1 MKILFWEAESDRS
14 IRDVLKSGEA
24 RTAKEFFLVVGPEG
38 GLSGEEVEVARRSGF
53 LTASLGQLVLRVE
66 TAPLAILSIFQ
77 YEYGLIGALKRNAHD
92 G

>member
-1 MKILFWEAESDRS
+1 
-14 IRDVLKSGEA
+14 
-24 RTAKEFFLVVGPEG
+24 
-38 GLSGEEVEVARRSGF
+38 
-53 LTASLGQLVLRVE
+53 VE